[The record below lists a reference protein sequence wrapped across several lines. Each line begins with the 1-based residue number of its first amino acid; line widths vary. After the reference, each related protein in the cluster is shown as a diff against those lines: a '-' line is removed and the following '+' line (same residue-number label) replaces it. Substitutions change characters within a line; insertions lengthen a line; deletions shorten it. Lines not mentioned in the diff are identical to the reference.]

1 MQYTKENIGNWN
13 DLINKK
19 KDQTILHYSFDF
31 WNTIA
36 ISNTLF
42 KQKRAEYISS
52 VVNNDLTINQINI
65 AFSKIGNE
73 YNNEIEN
80 GLKSISLLE
89 LYKNVL
95 IELNCTSIIKIELL
109 IKEVE
114 KIFINYPPIIDNNF
128 LKYYESI
135 KNNNVTFSITS
146 NTGFISADVIKEFLI
161 SSGIHENF
169 NFYLFSDEVGVGKP
183 SIIIFNELIREAK
196 KNHPTLSLNE
206 ILHIGDNYLTDYL
219 GALNSGIKAYHI
231 NFSDSLLYPKYAVH
245 SIINKDKLPIIAD
258 EYSKF
263 KFGDISLANKYATE
277 LFEYFISNHSSWL
290 NGKKDT
296 IVIYSS
302 PYSNIPTS
310 SYFLSKAFYDLLD
323 NYLKERPNN
332 LFKLKWG
339 KINRCQ
345 TYTEDYGS
353 LNANQRYQ
361 LIKNDTYVFAQKPSE
376 NDSLLFIDDI
386 SITGTHQKVI
396 ENLLKINNYKNECIF
411 IYYTKLDNSCI
422 EPNFENELN
431 YSYVNSFNKLLDVI
445 NSNAFKITT
454 RSLKYI
460 LRLPV
465 TEFIY
470 FLQSLSNSNKN
481 GLIEQFYSSSISNGY
496 DKISEFKK
504 NSLTLKSFLN
514 QTNIN
519 IKI

>member
-1 MQYTKENIGNWN
+1 MQYTEENIGNWN

-19 KDQTILHYSFDF
+19 KDQIILHYSFDF

-36 ISNTLF
+36 ISNSLF
-42 KQKRAEYISS
+42 KQKRAEYIISLS
-52 VVNNDLTINQINI
+52 NNDFTINQINL

-89 LYKNVL
+89 LYKKVL
-95 IELNCTSIIKIELL
+95 VELNCTSITKIELL
-109 IKEVE
+109 IKEVK
-114 KIFINYPPIIDNNF
+114 KIFIKYPPIIDDNF
-128 LKYYESI
+128 LNYYESI
-135 KNNNVTFSITS
+135 KNNNITFSITS
-146 NTGFISADVIKEFLI
+146 NTGFISADVIKDFLNL
-161 SSGIHENF
+161 SGIDKNF
-169 NFYLFSDEVGVGKP
+169 NFYLFSDEFGFGKP
-183 SIIIFNELIREAK
+183 NINIFNELVREVK
-196 KNHPTLSLNE
+196 KFHPTISLNE
-206 ILHIGDNYLTDYL
+206 IIHIGDNYITDYL
-219 GALNSGIKAYHI
+219 GAINSGIKAYQI
-231 NFSDSLLYPKYAVH
+231 NFSNSLLYPKYAVH
-245 SIINKDKLPIIAD
+245 SIINKDKLPIIAE

-263 KFGDISLANKYATE
+263 KFGDNSLANKFANE

-290 NGKKDT
+290 NGKNDN

-302 PYSNIPTS
+302 PYSNVPTS
-310 SYFLSKAFYDLLD
+310 SYFLSIAFYQLLD
-323 NYLKERPNN
+323 NYLKESTNYF
-332 LFKLKWG
+332 FKLKWG

-345 TYTEDYGS
+345 TYSEDYGS

-361 LIKNDTYVFAQKPSE
+361 LIKNDTYVFAEKPSE
-376 NDSLLFIDDI
+376 NDSLIFIDDI

-396 ENLLKINNYKNECIF
+396 ENLLKINNYNNECIF
-411 IYYTKLDNSCI
+411 IYYTKLDNSSI
-422 EPNFENELN
+422 EPYFENELN
-431 YSYVNSFNKLLDVI
+431 CSYVNSFNKFLNVI
-445 NSNAFKITT
+445 NSKSFKITS

-460 LRLPV
+460 LKLPES
-465 TEFIY
+465 EFIY

-519 IKI
+519 INI